1 MPTAAAADLFA
12 GTAKPVSYGRDLEHT
27 HDIWKRHKALLG
39 NMTHLEGGSTSD
51 LLNLATIGGHMFPT
65 SQISP
70 QRRQGSGLPGLA
82 PCDRIQNSGKLRR
95 SP

>member
-12 GTAKPVSYGRDLEHT
+12 RTAKPVSYGRDLEHT
-27 HDIWKRHKALLG
+27 HVIWKRHKALLG

-65 SQISP
+65 SQISS
-70 QRRQGSGLPGLA
+70 RCGRCGGSPDPAGSIRGPVRFPEPA
-82 PCDRIQNSGKLRR
+82 
-95 SP
+95 